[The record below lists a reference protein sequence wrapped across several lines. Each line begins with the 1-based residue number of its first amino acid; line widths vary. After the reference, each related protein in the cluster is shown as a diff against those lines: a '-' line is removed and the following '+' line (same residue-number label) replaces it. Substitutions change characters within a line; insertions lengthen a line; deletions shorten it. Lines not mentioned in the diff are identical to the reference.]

1 MTKTISTP
9 PPPIA
14 VEAAVS
20 LEAGSP
26 ETMPRFILLA
36 GRGNSGK
43 TLLLRWLC
51 GAAQEAGRAM
61 PIIADGDRTN
71 RTLGSYFAEVSS
83 PANADDLVVDRWL
96 EGLIQTQVETRR
108 DLVLDLGGGDLVLR
122 RKATADGLLELFAE
136 LGVCPVVLHLI
147 GPEVESLSYLAS
159 LEEGGVFAP
168 DRTALVL
175 NDGLVPAGQIESEVF
190 EPVRA
195 HPVFRQAVR
204 RGCMPLAM
212 PSLRSAREVS
222 DRRLTFHDA
231 AHGRVRDGQKPI
243 GPFER
248 QRIRMWLRAMDA
260 AFAPIV
266 EWLP

>member
-1 MTKTISTP
+1 MTRIISTTTP
-9 PPPIA
+9 SIA
-14 VEAAVS
+14 ANAVIPA
-20 LEAGSP
+20 EAGLP
-26 ETMPRFILLA
+26 DTPPRFILLA

-96 EGLIQTQVETRR
+96 ESLIQTQVETRR

-122 RKATADGLLELFAE
+122 RKAIADGLLELFDE
-136 LGVCPVVLHLI
+136 LGICPVVLHLI

-159 LEEGGVFAP
+159 LEEGVFAP
-168 DRTALVL
+168 QRTALVL
-175 NDGLVPAGQIESEVF
+175 NDGLVPAGQIEAEVF

-204 RGCMPLAM
+204 RGCLPLAM
-212 PSLRSAREVS
+212 PCLRSTREVS
-222 DRRLTFHDA
+222 DRRVTFHDA
-231 AHGRVRDGQKPI
+231 ADGRVRDGQKPI

-248 QRIRMWLRAMDA
+248 QRIRMWLRAMNA
-260 AFAPIV
+260 AFAPIA